1 MFRGLGASALAVLL
15 SAAAATAHLDQSSL
29 VFPRIQGAGGIAVL
43 PKAPYQPKS
52 GTRVIFDIAVAS
64 KPAELN
70 KGLERIARLI
80 NLHAGHGVPD
90 NGLQIVAVLHGHSTD
105 AALSDHA
112 YKLRTGVDE
121 NPNLPLLRQLK
132 ESGVRLY
139 VCGQSLAQKKYAHE
153 EVAAPLEVAV
163 SAMLVNVQSQADG
176 FAVMT
181 VY

>member
-1 MFRGLGASALAVLL
+1 MFRALGASVSALFL
-15 SAAAATAHLDQSSL
+15 SGVVATAHLDQSTL

-52 GTRVIFDIAVAS
+52 GTRVVFDIAVAS

-80 NLHAGHGVPD
+80 NLHAGHGVPE
-90 NGLQIVAVLHGHSTD
+90 NGLQIVAVLHGNSID

-112 YKLRTGVDE
+112 YKLRTGVAE

-132 ESGVRLY
+132 ESGVKLY
-139 VCGQSLAQKKYAHE
+139 VCGQSLAQKQYSHE
-153 EVAAPLEVAV
+153 EVTAPLEVAV

-181 VY
+181 VH